1 METELSKY
9 IRSEVVEVLR
19 SAIHFAS
26 YNPRI
31 IAEEN
36 RKNLKR
42 GIKRYGLLGGIV
54 VNKRTGMTIVG
65 GHQKVKILD
74 DLHKYNPQTKEN
86 DYKLRVEV
94 VDVDEKTEMEENILL
109 NNPNAQG
116 TWDRDKL
123 AEMIPHIEYKDTG
136 LNEADL
142 SLLGLDHLFKTVE
155 ENNLANSLDDLMKEV
170 EEENEAEKAQRQA
183 EKQAERA
190 AKVAHM
196 KEVKEQVKQ
205 ASNKAAGDMDAYL
218 MLSFDNM
225 ENKNRFLQRFGYDA
239 DSKFI
244 KGEDFDMRCEVIDTG
259 EE

>member
-1 METELSKY
+1 MDLSKY
-9 IRSEVVEVLR
+9 IKSEVVELNR
-19 SAIHFAS
+19 SAIQLAS
-26 YNPRI
+26 YNPRLI
-31 IAEEN
+31 TEEG
-36 RKNLKR
+36 KKALKR
-42 GIKRYGLLGGIV
+42 IIKKYGLVGGIV
-54 VNKRTGMTIVG
+54 VNKRDGKIILVS
-65 GHQKVKILD
+65 GHQRITVMDELQ
-74 DLHKYNPQTKEN
+74 KYDRKTHEN
-86 DYKLRVEV
+86 DYKLRV
-94 VDVDEKTEMEENILL
+94 DMITVDEKTEKELNIAM

-123 AEMIPHIEYKDTG
+123 AEMIPDIEYKDVG
-136 LNEADL
+136 LSEADL
-142 SLLGLDHLFKTVE
+142 SLLGLDYMFKTEE
-155 ENNLANSLDDLMKEV
+155 ENDLANSLGDLMQEV

-244 KGEDFDMRCEVIDTG
+244 KGEDFDMRCEVIDEG

>member
-1 METELSKY
+1 MELSKY
-9 IRSEVVEVLR
+9 FTGEVVTVNR

-26 YNPRI
+26 YNPRTI
-31 IAEEN
+31 TEDN

-65 GHQKVKILD
+65 GHQKVSILD

-86 DYKLRVEV
+86 DYKLRVEL
-94 VDVDEKTEMEENILL
+94 VDVDEKTEKEENILL

-116 TWDRDKL
+116 QWNRDKL
-123 AEMIPHIEYKDTG
+123 AEMIPGIDYKDAG
-136 LNEADL
+136 LSEADL
-142 SLLGLDHLFKTVE
+142 SLMGLDYMFKTE
-155 ENNLANSLDDLMKEV
+155 EETELADSLGDLMKEAN
-170 EEENEAEKAQRQA
+170 EEHEAEKAQRQA

-196 KEVKEQVKQ
+196 KEVKEQVRQ
-205 ASNKAAGDMDAYL
+205 AAEKSAGNMDAYV

-225 ENKNRFLQRFGYDA
+225 ENKNRFLQRFGYDPEN
-239 DSKFI
+239 KFI
-244 KGEDFDMRCEVIDTG
+244 KGEDFDMRCEVIC